1 MFKNA
6 GTCTKIERP
15 VVYNAMQNVGLP
27 RFNFEKTHRA
37 ISLYLNNK
45 SKRIH
50 FS

>member
-1 MFKNA
+1 MFKNVETHA
-6 GTCTKIERP
+6 KTEKP